1 MGEGTDLSCSRCSR
15 KLVLS
20 KVEFTYIGKTFSTEV
35 YRCPSCGKVC
45 ILPELAEGKMAEVE
59 HLLEDK

>member
-1 MGEGTDLSCSRCSR
+1 MGEGTNLSCCRCGR

-20 KVEFTYIGKTFSTEV
+20 KTEFVYIGKTFSTEV

-59 HLLEDK
+59 HLLEEK

>member
-1 MGEGTDLSCSRCSR
+1 MGESANLSCGKCGR

-20 KVEFTYIGKTFSTEV
+20 KVDFSYIGKNFHADV